1 LPAAIEAAGNSVAA
15 IQELKTSTDVEGT
28 AMVLAEGEAR
38 GHRHCDTGS
47 A

>member
-1 LPAAIEAAGNSVAA
+1 MQVEA
-15 IQELKTSTDVEGT
+15 IQEPKTSTDVEGT